1 MKVVDPLA
9 QSFYIENETG
19 AFITS
24 VDLYFLSKDAVLPLT
39 VQLRP
44 MELGLPT
51 PKVYPFSEVVVDP
64 KDINISEDASIPTRI
79 TFPSPVYL
87 VGRKFHALVLMSS
100 IPTYNVWVSRL
111 GEVDVTTLS
120 GPESKQILVTKQ
132 PLNGGLFKSQNASTW
147 NESPYEDLKF
157 TLYRANF
164 TSQSGDFNFY
174 NPELSAGNNQIA
186 TLVPNALDFES
197 NIIRVGLGTTIQDT
211 NLKFGN
217 TIVQQGS
224 NASGNY
230 VFAAGSASGNLT
242 IINSGIGYTP
252 SLGSLTYA
260 GIALTSVN
268 GTGKN
273 ATANITIE
281 NGVAIA
287 ATISNGGTGYTI
299 GEILTVSELGVENT
313 GTNLLLSVSNVSGV
327 NELILDNVQGEFLS
341 GVGRTM
347 QYINSSGVRVD
358 INSGIGG
365 NVLINDGDIDTI
377 TDGLHIRV
385 NHRNHAMHDE
395 ENIVRISDVFPDIK
409 PIKLNSDYD
418 LNSTGDLIVSST
430 TNFSTFEN
438 VGVSSTNPGYILIGK
453 EILSYQG
460 VTATTLTGIT
470 REIDQTLAFSYSQG
484 TPVYKYELNGISLR
498 RINTTH
504 TFQDATV
511 KDASDFDYYT
521 VKVNTSSAG
530 KTLPLPYGQVDRS
543 VGTSFPVL
551 RINETKSTGGP
562 FIKATQNIQFEMA
575 KPNIQTMILNGTDI
589 TARLRTVAGT
599 SIDGFEYSFED
610 QGFDNIELDRNNY
623 FDSPRIVCSKVN
635 EDERLSDLPGKKSL
649 TMNLFLETTDPYLS
663 PVVDLD
669 RASMIFVT
677 NRINN
682 PIVDYDKDERVST
695 LDKDPSSFVYATNTI
710 QLEIPATSLKV
721 MVSAYINEFSDLRCL
736 YAIKKDPNDRAIY
749 YPFPGYSNESIDPDE
764 FFAGGDGTPDNK
776 ITKSNIMR
784 FESQELDFKDYEFT
798 ISNLPEFK
806 FFSIKLIGAGTN
818 QAFPPR
824 LKDLRVIS
832 LA

>member
-1 MKVVDPLA
+1 MKVIDPLA

-24 VDLYFLSKDAVLPLT
+24 VDLYFLSKDAVLPIT

-44 MELGLPT
+44 MEMGLPT
-51 PKVYPFSEVVVDP
+51 PRVYPFSEIVVDP

-87 VGRKFHALVLMSS
+87 VGRKFHALVLMSN

-132 PLNGGLFKSQNASTW
+132 PLSGGLFKSQNASTW

-157 TLYRANF
+157 TLYRADF
-164 TSQSGDFNFY
+164 TSQAGDFNFY
-174 NPELSAGNNQIA
+174 NPELSLGNKQVA
-186 TLVPNALDFES
+186 TLVPNPLDFES
-197 NIIRVGLGTTIQDT
+197 NIIRVGLGTTIQDS
-211 NLKFGN
+211 NLKLGN

-230 VFAAGSASGNLT
+230 VFSAGSASGNLT

-252 SLGSLTYA
+252 SAGGLTYTGVA
-260 GIALTSVN
+260 VTSIN
-268 GTGKN
+268 GSGKN

-281 NGVAIA
+281 NGVAVA
-287 ATISNGGTGYTI
+287 ATISNGGTGFTI
-299 GEILTVSELGVENT
+299 GEVLTVSELGVENT
-313 GTNLLLSVSNVSGV
+313 GTNLLLSVSNLSGV
-327 NELILDNVQGEFLS
+327 NELVLDNVQGQFVS
-341 GVGRTM
+341 GAGKTM
-347 QYINSSGVRVD
+347 QYITSAGVRTD
-358 INSGIGG
+358 INSNIGG
-365 NVLINDGDIDTI
+365 GVLISDGAIETR

-385 NHRNHAMHDE
+385 NHRNHGMHDE
-395 ENIVRISDVFPDIK
+395 ENVVKISNVLPDIK
-409 PIKLNSDYD
+409 PIKLTSDYD
-418 LNSTGDLIVSST
+418 QNSTGDLLVTGT

-438 VGVSSTNPGYILIGK
+438 VGVSSTNPGYVLIGN
-453 EILSYQG
+453 EILAYQG
-460 VTATTLTGIT
+460 VTENTLTGVT
-470 REIDQTLAFSYSQG
+470 RGIDQTLAFSYSQG
-484 TPVYKYELNGISLR
+484 TQVYKYELNGISLR

-504 TFQDATV
+504 TLQDALV

-521 VKVNTSSAG
+521 IKVNMSSAG
-530 KTLPLPYGQVDRS
+530 KTLLLPYGQVDRS
-543 VGTSFPVL
+543 VGTSFPLL
-551 RINETKSTGGP
+551 RINETKSTGGM
-562 FIKATQNIQFEMA
+562 FVNATQNIQFEMA

-589 TARLRTVAGT
+589 TARVRTIAGT

-610 QGFDNIELDRNNY
+610 QGFDNMELDRNNY

-635 EDERLSDLPGKKSL
+635 EDERLADLPGKKSL
-649 TMNLFLETTDPYLS
+649 TVNLFLETTDPYLS

-682 PIVDYDKDERVST
+682 PIVDYDKDERVAT

-721 MVSAYINEFSDLRCL
+721 MVAAYVNQYSDLRCL
-736 YAIKKDPNDRAIY
+736 YSIKKDPNDQSIY
-749 YPFPGYSNESIDPDE
+749 YPFPGYSNQATDPDE
-764 FFAGGDGTPDNK
+764 FFAGGDGTPDEK
-776 ITKSNIMR
+776 TPKSDIMK
-784 FESQELDFKDYEFT
+784 FESSELDFRDYEFT
-798 ISNLPEFK
+798 IANLPEFRY
-806 FFSIKLIGAGTN
+806 FSIKLIGAGTN